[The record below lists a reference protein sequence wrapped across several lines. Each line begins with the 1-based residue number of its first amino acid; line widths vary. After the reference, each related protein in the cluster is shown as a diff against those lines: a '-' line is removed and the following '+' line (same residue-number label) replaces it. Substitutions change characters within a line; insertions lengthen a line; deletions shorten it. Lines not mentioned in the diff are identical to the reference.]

1 MKDIT
6 ALVINIFNMLNL
18 TTSTG
23 KVPPPLPP
31 APEPQK
37 KQFCAKADFHDDDK
51 DMVDLLKDEEVE
63 EIEPDKGGWTKVLK
77 KDGKQGL
84 VPTSFLSGESKLV

>member
-1 MKDIT
+1 MYWETLKYT
-6 ALVINIFNMLNL
+6 QLNS
-18 TTSTG
+18 TTSKG
-23 KVPPPLPP
+23 KTQPPPPPPP